1 MCARVVCD
9 FAGEGGVCA
18 ASWSGTCSGE
28 SCGARRRRA
37 APAVMFDHSDAP
49 YSHLQHQLLCILK
62 LLRDSA
68 GLSPR
73 DWPARSERAF
83 TLERGCGRVGRP
95 GPWRGLRRWGGT
107 CVGQV
112 RGAERPGAGPGAPPR
127 PRPRCARAP
136 TRIDAASGPGRSSGR
151 WGGASP
157 LRRLVASSWRYGHL
171 K

>member
-18 ASWSGTCSGE
+18 ASWSGTYSGE
-28 SCGARRRRA
+28 SCGARSRRA

-68 GLSPR
+68 VLSPR

-83 TLERGCGRVGRP
+83 TWSVAVAVWGGRGLGGACGGGGGRAWGRYEELSGLEPGQVPRP
-95 GPWRGLRRWGGT
+95 GPGPAAHGRRLGSMLLRGRF
-107 CVGQV
+107 VH
-112 RGAERPGAGPGAPPR
+112 
-127 PRPRCARAP
+127 RA
-136 TRIDAASGPGRSSGR
+136 
-151 WGGASP
+151 GGAVP
-157 LRRLVASSWRYGHL
+157 RRSAGSWPRVGAMAT
-171 K
+171 

>member
-1 MCARVVCD
+1 M
-9 FAGEGGVCA
+9 CA

-68 GLSPR
+68 VLSPR

-95 GPWRGLRRWGGT
+95 GPWRGLRGGGGRGRAWGRYEELSGLEP
-107 CVGQV
+107 GQV
-112 RGAERPGAGPGAPPR
+112 PRPGPGPAAHGR
-127 PRPRCARAP
+127 RLGSMLLRGRFVHRA
-136 TRIDAASGPGRSSGR
+136 
-151 WGGASP
+151 GGAVP
-157 LRRLVASSWRYGHL
+157 RRSAGSWPRVGAMAT
-171 K
+171 